1 MSRRKRRTSHSN
13 HDRWLV
19 SYADF
24 VTLLFAFFV
33 VLYATAQVDRQ
44 QAMRLSGAIR
54 SAFQEL
60 GVFRNEN
67 HQAGATAEDVPNL
80 KPDAALQTPAAA
92 PAGEAARK
100 EQFNAIRNELESAL
114 ADEIKR

>member
-1 MSRRKRRTSHSN
+1 MKLPRRSSPVN

-33 VLYATAQVDRQ
+33 VLYASAQVDRQ
-44 QAMRLSGAIR
+44 RAVRLSGAIR

-60 GVFRNEN
+60 GVFQNEN
-67 HQAGATAEDVPNL
+67 PQTGSTAGDLAVL
-80 KPDAALQTPAAA
+80 KSGAAAQTPPAALAD
-92 PAGEAARK
+92 EAARK
-100 EQFNAIRNELESAL
+100 EQFNAIRHELGAFH
-114 ADEIKR
+114 RPRH